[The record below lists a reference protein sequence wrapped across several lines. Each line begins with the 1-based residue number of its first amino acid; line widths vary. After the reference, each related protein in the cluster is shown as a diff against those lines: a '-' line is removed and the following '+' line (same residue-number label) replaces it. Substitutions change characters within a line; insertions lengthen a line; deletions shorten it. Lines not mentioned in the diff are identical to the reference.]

1 MPKRRVRVFN
11 RVHTKCLLACAA
23 CVGVPGIG
31 WAADAATTQYLTTL
45 SIEELSNITITSVSR
60 RAEKLSDAAA
70 SIYVITSEDIR
81 RSGALTLPEALRL
94 APNLEVAR
102 VTASQY
108 AISAR
113 GFSNGI
119 GNKLL
124 VLVDGRTVYTPLF
137 STVNWDVQ
145 HVMLQDVERIEV
157 ISGPGATLW
166 GANAVNG
173 VINVI
178 TRKAQDSQGN
188 IASIGTGNQESAL
201 DVRHGGTFGT
211 DGHFRVYAERL
222 VQRNSVLGNSNN
234 VTDGWQNSQLGFR
247 TDWGE
252 AARNFTVQG
261 DAYRAG
267 SESGLLGAA
276 DMSGANLLVR
286 WSEQLSN
293 GTSLE
298 LQSYYDHTERDDPMS
313 YRDQANIFDIQFQQT
328 IPLGNTQK
336 LMWGAGYRSAQ
347 DSTQAH
353 FSPLILLVQTFS
365 PADRSLQWSDLF
377 IQDEI
382 ALSPSI
388 DLTLGIKAETNI
400 YTGVEYLPSARFAWK
415 LEKDQLMWG
424 ALSHA
429 VRAPARLDRD
439 YNVYLALPGRP
450 LIPVIKGGPDFQSET
465 ADVLEIGYRAQP
477 TSTLSFSITG
487 FYTVYDKLRSGQP
500 PPAVVQNMMDGTTHG
515 IEAWANYQPTP
526 DWRLSA
532 GLMALRQDLR
542 IKPGSLDP
550 TGPSAQ
556 GNDPDQ
562 TWQLR
567 SAWNL
572 SEQYQLDLTVRHVSA
587 LPQPIVPAYT
597 AWDGRFNWHLHKNLD
612 IALSAQNMLDA
623 NGHAEFGAPASR
635 SEFRRTVFLQATW
648 RM

>member
-1 MPKRRVRVFN
+1 MPKQWVGVFN
-11 RVHTKCLLACAA
+11 RIFALRVVACAA
-23 CVGVPGIG
+23 CAGIPAAA
-31 WAADAATTQYLTTL
+31 WAVDAVTTQYLTTL

-60 RAEKLSDAAA
+60 HAERLSDAAA
-70 SIYVITSEDIR
+70 SIYVITNEDIR
-81 RSGALTLPEALRL
+81 RSGAQTLPEALRL

-102 VTASQY
+102 VTTGQY

-113 GFSNGI
+113 GFNNGI

-124 VLVDGRTVYTPLF
+124 VLIDGRTVYTPLF
-137 STVNWDVQ
+137 STVNWDAQ

-178 TRKAQDSQGN
+178 TRGAHDTAGDIVSAGAGN
-188 IASIGTGNQESAL
+188 NESAVA
-201 DVRHGGTFGT
+201 VRHGGDWGT
-211 DGHFRVYAERL
+211 DGHYRVYAQRL
-222 VQRNSVLGNSNN
+222 VQKNSVLGNGNN
-234 VTDGWQNSQLGFR
+234 VADGWQNSQVGFR
-247 TDWGE
+247 ADWGDTP
-252 AARNFTVQG
+252 RNFTVQG
-261 DAYRAG
+261 DAYRGG
-267 SESGLLGAA
+267 SDTGPLGAA
-276 DMSGANLLVR
+276 ELAGANLLMR
-286 WSEQLSN
+286 WSEQLANGSN
-293 GTSLE
+293 FE
-298 LQSYYDHTERDDPMS
+298 LQTYYDHTERDDPMT
-313 YRDQANIFDIQFQQT
+313 YRDQANIFDIQFQHS
-328 IPLGNTQK
+328 IPLGSTQK
-336 LMWGAGYRSAQ
+336 LLWGAGYRTAQ
-347 DSTQAH
+347 GSTQTH
-353 FSPLILLVQTFS
+353 VSPLILVVQTFV
-365 PADRSLQWSDLF
+365 PADRSLQWGNLF

-382 ALSPSI
+382 ALSPTL
-388 DLTLGIKAETNI
+388 DVTLGIKAESNI

-415 LEKDQLMWG
+415 LAKDHMLWG

-439 YNVYLALPGRP
+439 YFVYLALPGRP
-450 LIPVIKGGPDFQSET
+450 LIPIIKGGPDFQSET
-465 ADVLEIGYRAQP
+465 ADVLEFGYRAQP
-477 TSTLSFSITG
+477 SSTLSYSITG
-487 FYTVYDKLRSGQP
+487 FYSVYDKLRSGQK
-500 PPAVVQNMMDGTTHG
+500 PPAFIQNMMDGTTHG

-532 GLMALRQDLR
+532 GVTALRQDLKV
-542 IKPGSLDP
+542 KPGSLDP

-572 SEQYQLDLTVRHVSA
+572 TAQHQLDLSLRHVSA

-597 AWDGRFNWHLHKNLD
+597 ALDGRFNWHLHKDLD
-612 IALSAQNMLDA
+612 IALSAQNLLDA
-623 NGHAEFGAPASR
+623 GHAEFGALATR